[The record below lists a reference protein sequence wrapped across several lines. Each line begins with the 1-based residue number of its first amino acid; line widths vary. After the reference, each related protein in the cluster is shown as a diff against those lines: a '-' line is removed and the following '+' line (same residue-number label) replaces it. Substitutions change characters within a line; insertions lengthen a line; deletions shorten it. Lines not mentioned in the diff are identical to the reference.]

1 MDINENQPLGQDDPL
16 DHLQISLQHQKDSWK
31 RMENSLVTLKW
42 AVAAMFIIMMVMFLW
57 ILTRMNHAEESI
69 LIHSMEIRILYKL
82 EAIWVLLYAVGVTWI
97 MWKVFSISCDTL
109 LSWCAERKPT
119 GNHVSWS
126 DEHNK

>member
-1 MDINENQPLGQDDPL
+1 MDINNNQSLGQDDPL
-16 DHLQISLQHQKDSWK
+16 DHLQMSLQHQKDSWK

-42 AVAAMFIIMMVMFLW
+42 VVAAMFIVMMVMFLW

-82 EAIWVLLYAVGVTWI
+82 EAIWVLLHVAGVTWI

-109 LSWCAERKPT
+109 LSWCAEREPRIM
-119 GNHVSWS
+119 
-126 DEHNK
+126 E